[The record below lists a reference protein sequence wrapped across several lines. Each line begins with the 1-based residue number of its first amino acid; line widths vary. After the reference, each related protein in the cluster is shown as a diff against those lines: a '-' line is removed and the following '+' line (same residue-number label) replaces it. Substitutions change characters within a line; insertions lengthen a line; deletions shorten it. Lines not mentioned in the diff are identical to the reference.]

1 MSGKLENKVAVIT
14 GGGSGIGLATARLFA
29 EQGARVII
37 TGRRQA
43 VLDQAVASIGHG
55 AIGLAGD
62 VSSLADLEQLF
73 RTAHERLGRIDVLVA
88 NAAIYALAPLA
99 AMSEETFD
107 ALTSINYK
115 GTFFTV
121 QKALPYLNDGASVI
135 LTSSTVAT
143 KGVPNHAAY
152 AASKAA
158 VRSLARSFSAELLD
172 RRIRV
177 NVLTP
182 GPIDTP
188 VFAQV
193 ADSPAAAEAIRDS
206 MGQFAPAKRVG
217 TPEEA
222 AAASLYL
229 ASPES
234 AFMIGSELVLDGGI
248 STL

>member
-14 GGGSGIGLATARLFA
+14 GGSNGIGLATARLFA
-29 EQGARVII
+29 EQGAKVVI
-37 TGRRQA
+37 TGRRPA
-43 VLDQAVASIGHG
+43 ALDQAVATIGHG
-55 AIGLAGD
+55 ALGLVSDA
-62 VSSLADLEQLF
+62 SSLSDLEQLF
-73 RTAHERLGRIDVLVA
+73 STVHARLGRIDVLVA
-88 NAAIYALAPLA
+88 NAAMYALAPLA
-99 AMSEETFD
+99 AISEETFD
-107 ALTSINYK
+107 ALTVTNYK

-182 GPIDTP
+182 GPIDTQI
-188 VFAQV
+188 FAQV
-193 ADSPAAAEAIRDS
+193 ADSPAAAAAIRDS

-234 AFMIGSELVLDGGI
+234 AFMLGSELVLDGGI
-248 STL
+248 SAL

>member
-1 MSGKLENKVAVIT
+1 M
-14 GGGSGIGLATARLFA
+14 FA
-29 EQGARVII
+29 EQGAKVVI

-43 VLDQAVASIGHG
+43 VLDQTVATIGHG

-62 VSSLADLEQLF
+62 VASLADLKRLF
-73 RTAHERLGRIDVLVA
+73 QHVDERLGAIDVLVA

-99 AMSEETFD
+99 AVTEEIFD
-107 ALTSINYK
+107 SLTSINYK

-121 QKALPYLNDGASVI
+121 HKALPYLRDGASVI

-143 KGVPNHAAY
+143 TGVPNHAAY
-152 AASKAA
+152 AAGKAA

-172 RRIRV
+172 QRIRV

-182 GPIDTP
+182 TPIDKP

-193 ADSPAAAEAIRDS
+193 ADSTAAAEAIHDS

-234 AFMIGSELVLDGGI
+234 AFMVGSELVLDGGI